1 MTKFQYDYRILKIS
15 FQSYIFTFDTY
26 ETRNQCICT
35 ILWRAAC
42 LRIIEQLIA
51 PDIKFNKFE
60 QLHTDLLHVHRQP
73 RKYFYIKISEIL
85 EIFKISNPDYLSQIV
100 KIFLQN
106 SVMSIVT
113 FECEIYSEKIMSL
126 SSWISYPLL
135 ANPGKFIQIFF
146 ANSVHGS

>member
-73 RKYFYIKISEIL
+73 RKYFYIKISEISEFL
-85 EIFKISNPDYLSQIV
+85 KFQTQIV
-100 KIFLQN
+100 KIFLPN
-106 SVMSIVT
+106 SVMSFVT

-135 ANPGKFIQIFF
+135 GNPGKFIQIFF